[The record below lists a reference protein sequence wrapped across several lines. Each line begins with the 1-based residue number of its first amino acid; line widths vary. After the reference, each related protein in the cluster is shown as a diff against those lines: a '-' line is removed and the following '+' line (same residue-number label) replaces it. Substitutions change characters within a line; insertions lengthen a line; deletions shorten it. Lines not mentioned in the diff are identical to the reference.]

1 MDGDGVDR
9 EREVGMTDFKISVGI
24 LVIILCLC
32 EFGFLVYMLGEDVA
46 LGIVFSLLAF
56 WLVIHRIL
64 EFVRKIKIDAA
75 FMNTYIYIKLPWG
88 FIWFFLS
95 FTVLN
100 GLVFYIAYVYQ
111 IGNFFVKSKTEIQ
124 NISNGTKNIFLM
136 VVHVFVCSLPTL
148 TRVNKVL
155 AVKGKE
161 PISRVHSF
169 TSNAHRAHR
178 LINITGK

>member
-32 EFGFLVYMLGEDVA
+32 EFGFLVYMFGEDVA

-88 FIWFFLS
+88 FIWFFSLS
-95 FTVLN
+95 L
-100 GLVFYIAYVYQ
+100 
-111 IGNFFVKSKTEIQ
+111 S
-124 NISNGTKNIFLM
+124 
-136 VVHVFVCSLPTL
+136 
-148 TRVNKVL
+148 
-155 AVKGKE
+155 
-161 PISRVHSF
+161 
-169 TSNAHRAHR
+169 
-178 LINITGK
+178 

>member
-1 MDGDGVDR
+1 MDGDGEDR

-24 LVIILCLC
+24 LVAILCFC
-32 EFGFLVYMLGEDVA
+32 EWVFLIYMFGEDVCV
-46 LGIVFSLLAF
+46 GIVLSLLAF

-100 GLVFYIAYVYQ
+100 GLVYIAYVYQ
-111 IGNFFVKSKTEIQ
+111 IGNFFVKPKVSSGGFTLFIWV
-124 NISNGTKNIFLM
+124 ISAIFEYYRFAFAL
-136 VVHVFVCSLPTL
+136 SLALVYIYVTW
-148 TRVNKVL
+148 
-155 AVKGKE
+155 
-161 PISRVHSF
+161 
-169 TSNAHRAHR
+169 
-178 LINITGK
+178 